1 MTRRL
6 LTTATCAALIALLA
20 AAAATAATPRSFYGV
35 SSQTALKDREYRRM
49 GEGRVGTLRSML
61 NWRAIDPTKAD
72 DDYQW
77 GNFDNT
83 VAAAA
88 RGKIEILPFVY
99 GTPNWVARGI
109 DGRHCG
115 NCEQFAPRRGPAR
128 AAFASFV
135 GAAVDRYGRGG
146 EFWAEHPRLPR
157 EPITAWQIWNE
168 QNSKTFYRPGP
179 TVKGYAKL
187 LDDAAAAIRS
197 RDRRADV
204 VLGGMAELA
213 GSRKATTA
221 SSYLAGLY
229 RRKGARK
236 DFDGVAVHPYGAK
249 VGVGQAAGGADQR
262 RQSVGR
268 RFQRRPVGDRD
279 RLGLGAGL
287 RSA

>member
-1 MTRRL
+1 
-6 LTTATCAALIALLA
+6 
-20 AAAATAATPRSFYGV
+20 
-35 SSQTALKDREYRRM
+35 M

-157 EPITAWQIWNE
+157 EPITRLADLE
-168 QNSKTFYRPGP
+168 RAELEDLLPAGP
-179 TVKGYAKL
+179 DREGL
-187 LDDAAAAIRS
+187 REAARRRRRGDPLPRS
-197 RDRRADV
+197 PCRRRARRH
-204 VLGGMAELA
+204 GRARGLA
-213 GSRKATTA
+213 QGDDRLLIPRRALSPHGRAQ
-221 SSYLAGLY
+221 GL
-229 RRKGARK
+229 RRRRRAPLRRQG
-236 DFDGVAVHPYGAK
+236 
-249 VGVGQAAGGADQR
+249 GVGQAAGRADQR
-262 RQSVGR
+262 RQS
-268 RFQRRPVGDRD
+268 RRP
-279 RLGLGAGL
+279 AIPA
-287 RSA
+287 SACG